1 MVDKKLMNGSISL
14 TQKEVPV
21 WAVPERSRRSTEF
34 SLRVGEVVSALSHA
48 LDLGTG
54 QPVGHSVRSCLLA
67 MRMAEE
73 IGLSRALRGDLFYAT
88 LLKDAGCSTNASK
101 MFHALESDDIKAKH
115 DVKLT
120 DWTKTSFE
128 TISYALRNIA
138 PGKPAM
144 QRAAALWR
152 MARSSNRHSW
162 EVTKIRCERGAAI
175 ARLVGLSEVTADGIA
190 SLDEHWNGKGQPE
203 GLRKKEIP
211 LLSRI
216 MLLAQTL
223 DIYFTAR
230 GAAQAMEVAQTRSGR
245 WFDPDLV
252 KAAKSIEARGMLWT
266 DLSTEEVYDVL
277 LSMEP
282 EPKEMEEDDETF
294 HAICVAFGQIVDAK
308 SPFTFS
314 HSENVARIAL
324 AIGEKMFLDTGRL
337 GVLRNAS
344 LLHDLGK
351 MGVSNQILEKQGE
364 LSEDEWRVMRLHPFY
379 TWKILHA
386 IPRFGELSEIA
397 ASHHEKLDGSGYFRG
412 LGERQLSLEARILAV
427 AEVFEA
433 LAAKTQYREA
443 LETKAVFQILRREA
457 KNELDAD
464 CVAALE
470 EADLELA

>member
-1 MVDKKLMNGSISL
+1 MNGTISL
-14 TQKEVPV
+14 TQEQVSI
-21 WAVPERSRRSTEF
+21 WNVPERSRRSTEF

-67 MRMAEE
+67 MRIAEE

-101 MFHALESDDIKAKH
+101 MYHTLGSDDIQAKR

-120 DWTKTSFE
+120 DWTRISWE
-128 TISYALRNIA
+128 TISYALRNVA
-138 PGKPAM
+138 PNKPPA
-144 QRAAALWR
+144 QRVAALWR
-152 MARSSNRHSW
+152 MARNGKRHSW
-162 EVTKIRCERGAAI
+162 EVTKIRCERGATI

-190 SLDEHWNGKGQPE
+190 SLDEHWNGKGQPK
-203 GLRKKEIP
+203 GLKKSQIP

-223 DIYFTAR
+223 DVYFGAR
-230 GAAQAMEVAQTRSGR
+230 GAREALSVVRNRSSE

-252 KAAKSIEARGMLWT
+252 KAVCSIEARGMLWT
-266 DLSTEEVYDVL
+266 DLSGEEVYDVA

-282 EPKEMEEDDETF
+282 EPKQMEEDDQTF
-294 HAICVAFGQIVDAK
+294 HSICVAFGQIVDSK

-314 HSENVARIAL
+314 HSESVARISI
-324 AIGEKMFLDTGRL
+324 AIGQKMYLDPQRL
-337 GVLRNAS
+337 SVLGNAA

-351 MGVSNQILEKQGE
+351 MGVSNEILEKPGE
-364 LSEDEWRVMRLHPFY
+364 LTEEEWRVMRLHPFY

-412 LGERQLSLEARILAV
+412 LGLKQLSVEARILAV
-427 AEVFEA
+427 AEAFDALTARTPYHEPISRKTVVEVLRKEA
-433 LAAKTQYREA
+433 RSQ
-443 LETKAVFQILRREA
+443 
-457 KNELDAD
+457 LDAN

-470 EADLELA
+470 ECAADLMG

>member
-1 MVDKKLMNGSISL
+1 MNGTIFL
-14 TQKEVPV
+14 KQEEVPL
-21 WAVPERSRRSTEF
+21 WNVPERSRRSTEF
-34 SLRVGEVVSALSHA
+34 SLRVAEVVSALSHA

-67 MRMAEE
+67 MRLAEE
-73 IGLSRALRGDLFYAT
+73 IGLSKAMRKDLFYAT

-101 MFHALESDDIKAKH
+101 MFHALGSDDIKAKR

-120 DWTKTSFE
+120 DWTRTSWE
-128 TISYALRNIA
+128 TVSYALQNVA
-138 PGKPAM
+138 PDKPLA
-144 QRAAALWR
+144 QRVAALWR
-152 MARSSNRHSW
+152 MARTSKQYSW

-190 SLDEHWNGKGQPE
+190 SLDEHWNGEGQPQ
-203 GLRKKEIP
+203 GLKKKEIP
-211 LLSRI
+211 LLSRL

-230 GAAQAMEVAQTRSGR
+230 GATEAMQVARNRSGA

-252 KAAKSIEARGMLWT
+252 NAARSIEARGMLWA
-266 DLSTEEVYDVL
+266 DLSSEEVYDVA

-282 EPKEMEEDDETF
+282 EPKEMQEDDQTF
-294 HAICVAFGQIVDAK
+294 HSICVAFGQIVDSK

-314 HSENVARIAL
+314 HSENVANIAVT
-324 AIGEKMFLDTGRL
+324 IGEKMFLDARRL
-337 GVLRNAS
+337 RVLRNAA

-351 MGVSNQILEKQGE
+351 MGVSNQILEKPGE
-364 LSEDEWRVMRLHPFY
+364 LNEDEWRVMRLHPFY

-412 LGERQLSLEARILAV
+412 LADKQLSLEARILAV
-427 AEVFEA
+427 AEIFDG
-433 LAAKTQYREA
+433 LAARTPYREPRSRKKA
-443 LETKAVFQILRREA
+443 LHVLHKEA
-457 KNELDAD
+457 CHQLDPN

-470 EADLELA
+470 ECADQLMS

>member
-1 MVDKKLMNGSISL
+1 
-14 TQKEVPV
+14 
-21 WAVPERSRRSTEF
+21 
-34 SLRVGEVVSALSHA
+34 
-48 LDLGTG
+48 
-54 QPVGHSVRSCLLA
+54 
-67 MRMAEE
+67 MAEE

-337 GVLRNAS
+337 
-344 LLHDLGK
+344 
-351 MGVSNQILEKQGE
+351 VS
-364 LSEDEWRVMRLHPFY
+364 
-379 TWKILHA
+379 
-386 IPRFGELSEIA
+386 
-397 ASHHEKLDGSGYFRG
+397 
-412 LGERQLSLEARILAV
+412 
-427 AEVFEA
+427 
-433 LAAKTQYREA
+433 
-443 LETKAVFQILRREA
+443 
-457 KNELDAD
+457 
-464 CVAALE
+464 
-470 EADLELA
+470 

>member
-1 MVDKKLMNGSISL
+1 MNGSNSL
-14 TQKEVPV
+14 TREEVPL
-21 WAVPERSRRSTEF
+21 WTAPERSRRSTEF
-34 SLRVGEVVSALSHA
+34 SLRVAEVVSALSHA

-67 MRMAEE
+67 MRIGAE
-73 IGLSRALRGDLFYAT
+73 IGLSRTLRGDLFYAT

-101 MFHALESDDIKAKH
+101 TFHVLQSDDIKAKR

-120 DWTKTSFE
+120 NWTKTNWE
-128 TISYALRNIA
+128 TISYALEHIA
-138 PGKPAM
+138 PGKPPM

-152 MARSSNRHSW
+152 MACNSKRHSW

-175 ARLVGLSEVTADGIA
+175 ARLVGLGEVTADGIA
-190 SLDEHWNGKGQPE
+190 SLDEHWNGQGQPR
-203 GLRKKEIP
+203 GLHKKEIP

-223 DIYFTAR
+223 DGYFTAR
-230 GAAQAMEVAQTRSGR
+230 GAVEAMHVVETRSGE
-245 WFDPDLV
+245 WFDPELV

-266 DLSTEEVYDVL
+266 DLSSDEVFDIVL
-277 LSMEP
+277 TTEP
-282 EPKEMEEDDETF
+282 EPKEMVEDDETF
-294 HAICVAFGQIVDAK
+294 HAICVAFGQIVDSK

-314 HSENVARIAL
+314 HSENVANIAVS
-324 AIGEKMFLDTGRL
+324 IGKKMGLDQRRL
-337 GVLRNAS
+337 SVLRNAA

-351 MGVSNQILEKQGE
+351 MSISNQILEKPGE
-364 LSEDEWRVMRLHPFY
+364 LTEDEWRVMRLHPFY

-412 LGERQLSLEARILAV
+412 LGEKQLSVESRILAV
-427 AEVFEA
+427 AEVFDAVSGRTPYREPI
-433 LAAKTQYREA
+433 AAK
-443 LETKAVFQILRREA
+443 KVVQILRKEA
-457 KNELDAD
+457 QHQLDAN

-470 EADLELA
+470 EIDLTLI